1 MTLKLYGHPAS
12 HFAHIVATVLTE
24 KKVPFEYI
32 RVAMEAKEHK
42 SPAFLEKQ
50 PFGQIPF
57 IVTLILCYRR

>member
-12 HFAHIVATVLTE
+12 HFAHLVAAVLTE
-24 KKVPFEYI
+24 KNVPFEYI
-32 RVAMEAKEHK
+32 RVGMEVKENK

-57 IVTLILCYRR
+57 IVTLILCYLR